1 MWPNKVKVLQSN
13 WIGRSEGAEIIFSIV
28 KNNFLGLEKNQ
39 SIDFYYIHSYFV
51 KPDDPNI
58 IHVFSQG
65 DVPSCIKL
73 DNIYGCQFH
82 PEKSHT
88 IGLNI
93 LKQFS
98 IL

>member
-1 MWPNKVKVLQSN
+1 MH
-13 WIGRSEGAEIIFSIV
+13 
-28 KNNFLGLEKNQ
+28 EKNQ

-51 KPDDPNI
+51 KPDDSSI

-65 DVPSCIKL
+65 DIPSCIKL